1 MPWCWG
7 FRGAD
12 WNKCSPLRGCRNCGL
27 TLCKGQ
33 LEDALILIFVWIL
46 HNTHMLRVDQLSSQD
61 FVGLSP
67 TAATELAA
75 RVLAHVGEQSRQI
88 ESQAQAIEFRDAK
101 IASITFEL
109 RRLKARQFAAK
120 TERMNAEQRQL
131 FEETMAADQADLEA
145 QLEALKAAFK
155 VPGNT
160 PDADTRRKPKRQALP
175 EHLKRVDHH
184 HEPENT
190 TCGCGEAMV
199 RIGEDVSERLDIIPA
214 QFFVHRHI
222 RGKWAC
228 KCCQTL
234 VQEPVDPQII
244 DKGMPTAGLVAHTTV
259 SRFVDHI
266 AYYRQEQINARS
278 GVHTPR
284 STLASWSGQAGAAL
298 LPLYAAHREFVLS
311 CAVVHAD
318 ETPVAMLDPGAGK
331 TKRAYVWA
339 YARSGFDVSPA
350 VVYEFCLGRGAKYPL
365 EFLKGW
371 SGTLISDGYGV
382 YDQVL
387 KQETRVG
394 AACFAHSRRKFD
406 ELVKDNL
413 SPVGTQAIHR
423 IAALYQIERQVK
435 SLSAEDR
442 LAIRQSSSKPLCEDL
457 HVWLQLERQRVP
469 QGSATAK
476 AIDYSLN
483 RWEALTNYLA
493 DGNVQIDNNHL
504 ENLIRPWA
512 MGRRAWLFAGSEL
525 AGQRAAIIMSLLQ
538 SARLHGHDPWAYL
551 RDVLTKLPS
560 HLNSRIEELLPH
572 RWQPQS

>member
-1 MPWCWG
+1 
-7 FRGAD
+7 
-12 WNKCSPLRGCRNCGL
+12 
-27 TLCKGQ
+27 
-33 LEDALILIFVWIL
+33 LEDALILFFVWIS
-46 HNTHMLRVDQLSSQD
+46 HNTNMLRVDQLSPQD
-61 FVGLSP
+61 FIGLSP
-67 TAATELAA
+67 TAAAELAE
-75 RVLAHVGEQSRQI
+75 RVLAHVGAQSRQI
-88 ESQAQAIEFRDAK
+88 ESQAQAILFKDAK
-101 IASITFEL
+101 IERITFEL
-109 RRLKARQFAAK
+109 RRLKAWRFSAK
-120 TERMNAEQRQL
+120 TEHMSAEQRQL
-131 FEETMAADQADLEA
+131 FEETLAADQADLEA
-145 QLEALKAAFK
+145 QLAALKAATK
-155 VPGNT
+155 EPGDT

-190 TCGCGEAMV
+190 TCGCGQAMA

-234 VQEPVDPQII
+234 AQEPVDPQII

-266 AYYRQEQINARS
+266 PYYRQEQINARS
-278 GVHTPR
+278 GVYTPR

-339 YARSGFDVSPA
+339 YARSGLDVSPG

-413 SPVGTQAIHR
+413 SPVGTQAIQR

-435 SLSAEDR
+435 GLSAEDR
-442 LAIRQSSSKPLCEDL
+442 LSIRQSSSKPLCEDL
-457 HVWLQLERQRVP
+457 HAWLMLERQRVP
-469 QGSATAK
+469 EGSATAK

-483 RWEALTNYLA
+483 RWAALTTYLA
-493 DGNVQIDNNHL
+493 DGNVQIDNNHI
-504 ENLIRPWA
+504 ENLVRPWA
-512 MGRRAWLFAGSEL
+512 MGRKAWLFAGSEL

-538 SARLHGHDPWAYL
+538 SAKLHGHDPWAYL
-551 RDVLTKLPS
+551 RDVLTRLPS
-560 HLNSRIEELLPH
+560 HMNSRIEELLPH
-572 RWQPQS
+572 RWQSQS

>member
-1 MPWCWG
+1 ML
-7 FRGAD
+7 
-12 WNKCSPLRGCRNCGL
+12 NVH
-27 TLCKGQ
+27 TLS
-33 LEDALILIFVWIL
+33 A
-46 HNTHMLRVDQLSSQD
+46 QD
-61 FVGLSP
+61 FVGLGP
-67 TAATELAA
+67 EAAAALAA
-75 RVLAHVGEQSRQI
+75 KVLQHIGQQSQQI
-88 ESQAQAIEFRDAK
+88 DSQAKAIEFKEAR
-101 IASITFEL
+101 IQSILFEL
-109 RRLKARQFAAK
+109 RRLKAWRFDAK

-131 FEETMAADQADLEA
+131 FEETLAADQADLEA
-145 QLEALKAAFK
+145 QLAALKAAAK
-155 VPGNT
+155 DSGDT
-160 PDADTRRKPKRQALP
+160 ADTAHDTRRKPKRQALP
-175 EHLKRVDHH
+175 EHLKRVEHH

-190 TCGCGEAMV
+190 TCGCGQAMV

-234 VQEPVDPQII
+234 VQEPVDPHVI

-266 AYYRQEQINARS
+266 PYYRQEQINARS
-278 GVHTPR
+278 GVYTPR

-339 YARSGFDVSPA
+339 YARGGFDVSPG

-394 AACFAHSRRKFD
+394 AACFAHARRKFD

-413 SPVGTQAIHR
+413 SPVGTQAIQR
-423 IAALYQIERQVK
+423 MAALYQIERQVK
-435 SLSAEDR
+435 GLSSEDR
-442 LAIRQSSSKPLCEDL
+442 QAIRQSSSKPLCEDL
-457 HVWLQLERQRVP
+457 HAWLKLERQRVP
-469 QGSATAK
+469 EGSATAK
-476 AIDYSLN
+476 AIDYSVN
-483 RWEALTNYLA
+483 RWEALTTYLA
-493 DGNVQIDNNHL
+493 DGNVQIDNNHI
-504 ENLIRPWA
+504 ENLVRPWA
-512 MGRRAWLFAGSEL
+512 MGRKAWLFAGSEL
-525 AGQRAAIIMSLLQ
+525 AGQRAAIIMSLVQ
-538 SARLHGHDPWAYL
+538 SAKLHGHDPWAYL
-551 RDVLTKLPS
+551 RDVLTRLPS

>member
-1 MPWCWG
+1 
-7 FRGAD
+7 
-12 WNKCSPLRGCRNCGL
+12 
-27 TLCKGQ
+27 
-33 LEDALILIFVWIL
+33 
-46 HNTHMLRVDQLSSQD
+46 MLRVDQLSPQD

-184 HEPENT
+184 HEPKNT

-244 DKGMPTAGLVAHTTV
+244 DKGMPTAGLVAHTAV

-266 AYYRQEQINARS
+266 PYYRQEQINARS

-413 SPVGTQAIHR
+413 SPVGTQAIQR

-435 SLSAEDR
+435 GLSAEDR

-469 QGSATAK
+469 EGSASAK

-551 RDVLTKLPS
+551 RDVLTRLPS